1 MTDQSLS
8 ALKDEVQAKE
18 ELPFRLREPFLS
30 TPEAAL
36 FRALKQ
42 MVAERY
48 VIYAKVS
55 LNELFYINRPNENV
69 HFFNKIFRKHVDFLL
84 CSPKTFKPEIG
95 VELVKPIAK
104 EETRASDQF
113 MEDLFLTAG
122 LPLVHIPSSNHYEVS
137 DVISLFQLAVT
148 KVREVND
155 KKSSASLEDSVPLC
169 PVCGKMMVLRTN
181 RTRPS
186 ADQLYYGCIDS
197 PKCPGT
203 VAVHS

>member
-1 MTDQSLS
+1 MTDQQLS
-8 ALKDEVQAKE
+8 ALKGEVQAKE

-48 VIYAKVS
+48 IIYAKVS

-84 CSPKTFKPEIG
+84 CDPKTFRPEIG

-104 EETRASDQF
+104 DETRASDQF

-148 KVREVND
+148 KVRGVKD
-155 KKSSASLEDSVPLC
+155 KKVSGSLEDSVPMC

-181 RTRPS
+181 RSGPL
-186 ADQLYYGCIDS
+186 AGQLYYGCIDN

-203 VAVHS
+203 VAVRS